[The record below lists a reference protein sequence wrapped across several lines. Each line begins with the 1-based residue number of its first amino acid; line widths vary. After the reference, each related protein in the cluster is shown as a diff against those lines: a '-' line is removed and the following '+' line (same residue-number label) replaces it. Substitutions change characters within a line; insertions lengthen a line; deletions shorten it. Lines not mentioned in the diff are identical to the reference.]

1 MSFQA
6 NQKKKKTRPSK
17 LGSVDT
23 IAITPEGRF
32 ITTSAN
38 NVYDLDDDSQKNS
51 GKWPF
56 ADLAAMVHMHKEQ
69 YDKQCKAKH
78 TSSSHT
84 DKHYMSWPRLVKE
97 LNEMY
102 VNIYFIY
109 LFI

>member
-1 MSFQA
+1 MSFQV
-6 NQKKKKTRPSK
+6 NQQKKKTRPSK

-23 IAITPEGRF
+23 IAITPKGRY

-38 NVYDLDDDSQKNS
+38 NVYDLDDDSEKNS

-56 ADLAAMVHMHKEQ
+56 AAMVHMRKEQ

-78 TSSSHT
+78 TSSLHT

>member
-23 IAITPEGRF
+23 IAIMPEGRF

-56 ADLAAMVHMHKEQ
+56 ADLAAMLHMCKEQ

-78 TSSSHT
+78 TSGSHT
-84 DKHYMSWPRLVKE
+84 DKHYMSWSRLVKE

-102 VNIYFIY
+102 VNIYFVY

>member
-38 NVYDLDDDSQKNS
+38 NVYDLDDYSQKNS

-56 ADLAAMVHMHKEQ
+56 ADLAGMLHMRKEQ
-69 YDKQCKAKH
+69 YNKQWKAKH
-78 TSSSHT
+78 TSGSHT
-84 DKHYMSWPRLVKE
+84 DKHYMSWSRLVKD

-102 VNIYFIY
+102 VNIYFVY

>member
-6 NQKKKKTRPSK
+6 NPKKKKTRPSK

-23 IAITPEGRF
+23 ITITQKGRY

-38 NVYDLDDDSQKNS
+38 YVYDLDDDSQKNS

-56 ADLAAMVHMHKEQ
+56 ADFTAMVHLRKEQ
-69 YDKQCKAKH
+69 YVKQCKAKH
-78 TSSSHT
+78 TSGSHT
-84 DKHYMSWPRLVKE
+84 DKHYMSWRRLVKE

-102 VNIYFIY
+102 VNIYFIV
-109 LFI
+109 

>member
-1 MSFQA
+1 MSFQV

-23 IAITPEGRF
+23 IAITLEGRF

-56 ADLAAMVHMHKEQ
+56 ADMAAMLHMRKEQ

-78 TSSSHT
+78 TRGSHT
-84 DKHYMSWPRLVKE
+84 DKHYMSWSRLVKE

-102 VNIYFIY
+102 VNIYFVY